1 MILVFCCAMDSRA
14 LEVGKGI
21 RIQSESM
28 RVMDQSG
35 EIRFQGKVRVDL
47 EGTRMECDRLDL
59 QASEGDPPEVYRGTA
74 TGNVLIVRGQDRVI
88 ADEARFDLREGT
100 VELRGSPRLER
111 GDATITARTILYR
124 LQEGTADFQ
133 GQVEAEFEIPGD

>member
-1 MILVFCCAMDSRA
+1 MILVFCCAVDSRA
-14 LEVGKGI
+14 LEMGKGI

-28 RVMDQSG
+28 RALDQSG
-35 EIRFQGKVRVDL
+35 EIRFQGQVRVDL

-59 QASEGDPPEVYRGTA
+59 QISEGDPPEVYQGTA
-74 TGNVLIVRGQDRVI
+74 TGNVLIVHGKDRVI

-100 VELRGSPRLER
+100 VELSGTPRLER
-111 GDATITARTILYR
+111 GDATITARRILYR